1 MVTAISV
8 LIDIFLLTNQKRVE
22 RLTVTSTI
30 ILFLVTTVV
39 KVLIFVSAL
48 LVSMAYLGHK
58 YFFYLATKGSNANTR
73 PRHKKEPK
81 EVPLGSGKLL
91 EELQVF
97 WTFVYFRLRNTGWLY
112 APERELSV
120 SLLKRILRPRIER
133 FLLRAAKAFVRS
145 VLAARAF
152 LGPEMFWLL
161 FRTLVLLL
169 LVLVALLANWLSFK
183 TTCLLVKL
191 FL

>member
-1 MVTAISV
+1 MTLTLTITVT
-8 LIDIFLLTNQKRVE
+8 
-22 RLTVTSTI
+22 LTVTI
-30 ILFLVTTVV
+30 VVAILKVFAAATVLA
-39 KVLIFVSAL
+39 VLA
-48 LVSMAYLGHK
+48 AYLGHK
-58 YFFYLATKGSNANTR
+58 YFFYLAAKAARANTR
-73 PRHKKEPK
+73 PRKKEPK
-81 EVPLGSGKLL
+81 EVPLGSGNLL

-97 WTFVYFRLRNTGWLY
+97 WTFVYFRLRRTGWLY

-152 LGPEMFWLL
+152 LGPERFWLL